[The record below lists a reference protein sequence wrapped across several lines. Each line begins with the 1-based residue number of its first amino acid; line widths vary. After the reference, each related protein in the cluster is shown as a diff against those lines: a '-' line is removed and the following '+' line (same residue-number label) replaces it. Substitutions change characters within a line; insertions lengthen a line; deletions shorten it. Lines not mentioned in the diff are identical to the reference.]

1 MSRPRLGPKPTRRLL
16 MEALED
22 RRVLTGLAL
31 GATALVELTI
41 TVPAPAH
48 VAELEQSAKVSVVVD
63 SEAAGAPEAS
73 VAKSVHEQLAELRQE
88 YREIRHEMI
97 EESKEARDELRELQ
111 QDLRTESGF
120 DAPTDRVELK
130 QTVNEIRVELKHE
143 LHEQL
148 VSLRHEFRDARA
160 ELRAAVGNNDQND
173 SADNGRAAVVGKEK
187 TQDATSAVELSGKA
201 EVVERHS
208 QSAEDAAQSLRQV
221 NPVSPDALVSHSDSV
236 VPPDA
241 GRDVLPA
248 DATADNHRVPA
259 TVRHDGAVVRATAT
273 GQELDAIR
281 TAAAASGDLA
291 VGTVGVVEAGEAT
304 PVALVIAGMESETD
318 AELQG
323 AGLAAGDS
331 SFIVASLDAALQQFL
346 QEADEL
352 ARTLTRNSSMVPWL
366 LAALAGGIGL
376 ELYRRKK
383 KAGRA
388 TLAAAGLTPNSTL
401 SWVPG
406 MPGSFSDEDA

>member
-73 VAKSVHEQLAELRQE
+73 VAKIVHERFAELRQE
-88 YREIRHEMI
+88 YQEVRHELI
-97 EESKEARDELRELQ
+97 EDFKEARVELRELQ

-120 DAPTDRVELK
+120 DAPTDRDEFK

-160 ELRAAVGNNDQND
+160 ELSAAVGNNDQNN

-259 TVRHDGAVVRATAT
+259 TARHDGAVVRATAT

-281 TAAAASGDLA
+281 TAAASGDLA